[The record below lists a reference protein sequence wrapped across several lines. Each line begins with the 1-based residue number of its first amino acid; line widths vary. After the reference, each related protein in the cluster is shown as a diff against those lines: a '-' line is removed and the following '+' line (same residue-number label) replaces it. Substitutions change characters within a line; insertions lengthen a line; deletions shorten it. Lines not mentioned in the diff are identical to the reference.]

1 MAGSQKVFE
10 LMFKLSAS
18 MGGNFNSVF
27 KNAVEAQ
34 KRLSDSIK
42 STNTLQ
48 SKIDGYTRASGAIEK
63 NRAKLTELTAE
74 HDRLQNELKQ
84 TARAKKDLQKAM
96 ETAEAEGNIQE
107 YKRLENELS
116 ATEREYSRL
125 RDQLKQN
132 ESQIQRTT
140 AKIEDQQQTLGGL
153 RRELESAGIST
164 DNLEGANERLQKSY
178 DRLKNSQANL
188 TRLNQE
194 QEKIKTTIA
203 STKTELLGTVGG
215 IAAVAAAIYAGP
227 VQAAQSY
234 ETALA
239 KVATIAD
246 TQAVPLQQF
255 SQEILTLSNTT
266 GVAATAIAED
276 VYNAISAG
284 QKTGDA
290 VNFVTNSTKLAKA
303 GFAETSQTLDVLTT
317 ILNAY
322 GMSADKVGI
331 VSDMLVQI
339 QNKGKVTVGELSS
352 VMGKIIPTANA
363 YNVSLEQLGATYAI
377 MTSKGIAAAET
388 TTYANSMLNE
398 LGKSGTVADKALR
411 SAAGSGFADLM
422 ASGKSLGDVLGIL
435 QAEAAKSGKT
445 IADMFGS
452 AEAGKAAMSLLSNGV
467 DGFNASVA
475 DMVNSA
481 GMTES
486 AFATMAD
493 TTEARMAKAKNS
505 ITNLGIVL
513 GQNLLPIVGDVA
525 DKVAVLVTK
534 ISEFAQANPKLVQTV
549 LKVAGG
555 LAALKVGS
563 LAVKLGFLNI
573 KSGINTVQMVLEVF
587 RSKAIVTQAAS
598 IGLGNKLKLA
608 GTGVLSYFGNVKTAL
623 GGVGSAL
630 GNVFLNNPIAR
641 GAGSLFTRAG
651 TAIMTGAQALGGRM
665 TGVLSGVGGRAVTAI
680 LRPFTTLGGR
690 LGGVLSGLGGVI
702 ARSPLGTIGR
712 VVAAGFGRL
721 GTLIAPIGRLLKTAL
736 GPLGKLGTTLLGPL
750 GGIAGKLFP
759 VVGVVTAVITA
770 VQLLRNHFDEVR
782 ATVGR
787 IFGEGGLAVF
797 DKIVE
802 AVTMAGETI
811 KSVFSDGN
819 LGAVREKIES
829 IFGDKGTAVFDG
841 FVSVIGTVQGVF
853 SSLVGFITQHIVP
866 VAEQV
871 LSVITGSVIPGI
883 LNGIQM
889 AAPVIMQVVQGIA
902 DFIAGIVPII
912 GNFIAG
918 LMPIISEIIT
928 FIQTYVFPIIQQI
941 YTFIITEVLPFII
954 TGVQNLASTI
964 TMVLSAVLPV
974 VQTVFTTIWGIIQ
987 PILQQIL
994 TTVQAVLPSV
1004 LNIFRTV
1011 FSTIGS
1017 IIQAVTQIF
1026 SGLIQFIT
1034 GVFTGNWG
1042 QAWQGVKNVFQG
1054 AWDALTSIVKGVV
1067 NGIIGVINS
1076 AISALNSIRI
1086 PDWVPLVG
1094 GKGIN
1099 IPTLPTFAKGTK
1111 NTPNDYIAGENG
1123 PELITNAPGRVVY
1136 TAQETRQIMDRS
1148 QRVATAVQDMQQA
1161 APAVVQTAATQH
1173 QPEQAA
1179 AILARV
1185 RQGNAPVAPE
1195 VSRQFPEV
1203 TKAPPGGGGTKNV
1216 TINNSP
1222 TIVVQGDNPG
1232 DLEDKLEQ
1240 NNQKLL
1246 REVKDLMRE
1255 QDEDERRSDYE

>member
-18 MGGNFNSVF
+18 MGGNFNGVF

-34 KRLSDSIK
+34 KRLSESIK

-48 SKIDGYTRASGAIEK
+48 SKIDGYTKASGAIEK

-74 HDRLQNELKQ
+74 HDRLQSELKQ
-84 TARAKKDLQKAM
+84 TAREKKDLQKAM

-107 YKRLENELS
+107 YKRLENELA
-116 ATEREYSRL
+116 ATERNYGRL

-132 ESQIQRTT
+132 ESQIQQTT
-140 AKIEDQQQTLGGL
+140 AKIEDQQETLGGL
-153 RRELESAGIST
+153 RRELEAAGIST

-178 DRLKNSQANL
+178 DRLKDSQANL

-194 QEKIKTTIA
+194 QEKIKTSIR
-203 STKTELLGTVGG
+203 STKTELLGTIGG
-215 IAAVAAAIYAGP
+215 ITAVAAAIYAGP
-227 VQAAQSY
+227 VQAAQGY

-246 TQAVPLQQF
+246 TQVVPIQQF

-290 VNFVTNSTKLAKA
+290 VNFVANSTKLAKA

-322 GMSADKVGI
+322 GMSADKVGM

-398 LGKSGTVADKALR
+398 LGKSGTIADKTLR
-411 SAAGSGFADLM
+411 SVAGSGFSDLM
-422 ASGKSLGDVLGIL
+422 ASGKSLGEVLGIL
-435 QAEAAKSGKT
+435 QTEAEKSGKT

-475 DMVNSA
+475 DMVNST
-481 GMTES
+481 GMTEK

-493 TTEARMAKAKNS
+493 TTEAKMAKAKNS
-505 ITNLGIVL
+505 ISNLGIVL
-513 GQNLLPIVGDVA
+513 GQNLLPIVGNVA

-534 ISEFAQANPKLVQTV
+534 VAEFAAANPKLVQTA
-549 LKVAGG
+549 LKVAGALAAMKVGG
-555 LAALKVGS
+555 LAL
-563 LAVKLGFLNI
+563 KLGFLHV
-573 KSGINTVQMVLEVF
+573 KSGINTVQTVMEIF
-587 RSKAIVTQAAS
+587 RSKAIMAQAAS
-598 IGLGNKLKLA
+598 IGLGGKLRAA

-630 GNVFLNNPIAR
+630 GNIFLNNPIAK
-641 GAGSLFTRAG
+641 GAGSLFAKAG
-651 TAIMTGAQALGGRM
+651 TSILAGAQSIGGKLM
-665 TGVLSGVGGRAVTAI
+665 GTLSGVGGRAITA
-680 LRPFTTLGGR
+680 LLKPFSGIGGKLGGI
-690 LGGVLSGLGGVI
+690 LSGLGSVI
-702 ARSPLGTIGR
+702 ARSPLGTIGK
-712 VVAAGFGRL
+712 VIGAGFGKL
-721 GTLIAPIGRLLKTAL
+721 GGVFGSVGKLLTTAL
-736 GPLGKLGTTLLGPL
+736 GPLGKLGSTILGPL
-750 GGIAGKLFP
+750 GGIAGKIFP

-782 ATVGR
+782 DAVGR

-797 DKIVE
+797 DKVVE
-802 AVTMAGETI
+802 AVTMAGDTI
-811 KSVFSDGN
+811 KAVFSDGN
-819 LGAVREKIES
+819 LAAVRDKIEN
-829 IFGDKGTAVFDG
+829 IFGGKGVAVFDG
-841 FVSVIGTVQGVF
+841 FISVIGTVQSVIG
-853 SSLVGFITQHIVP
+853 SLVGFITEHIVP

-902 DFIAGIVPII
+902 DFIAGIIPVI
-912 GNFIAG
+912 GSFIAG
-918 LMPIISEIIT
+918 IMPVISEIIT

-941 YTFIITEVLPFII
+941 FTFIVSEVLPFII
-954 TGVQNLASTI
+954 SGVQSLASTVTSI
-964 TMVLSAVLPV
+964 LSAVLPV
-974 VQTVFTTIWGIIQ
+974 VQNVFTTIWGIIQ
-987 PILQQIL
+987 PIMQQIL
-994 TTVQAVLPSV
+994 TTVQAVLPNV
-1004 LNIFRTV
+1004 LGIFRTV

-1042 QAWQGVKNVFQG
+1042 QAWQGVQNVFSG
-1054 AWDALTSIVKGVV
+1054 AWNGLKGIATGVI

-1076 AISALNSIRI
+1076 AISALNSIKI
-1086 PDWVPLVG
+1086 PDWVPGVG

-1099 IPTLPTFAKGTK
+1099 IPQLPTFAKGTK
-1111 NTPNDYIAGENG
+1111 DTPENYIAGENG

-1136 TAQETRQIMDRS
+1136 TAQETRQIIDRS
-1148 QRVATAVQDMQQA
+1148 QRVAAAVQDMQQA
-1161 APAVVQTAATQH
+1161 PAGQAPAAVQTY
-1173 QPEQAA
+1173 QPERAA
-1179 AILARV
+1179 EVLAKAQ
-1185 RQGNAPVAPE
+1185 QGGPQAPE
-1195 VSRQFPEV
+1195 VTRQFPEV
-1203 TKAPPGGGGTKNV
+1203 TAPPPGGRGPQNV

-1222 TIVVQGDNPG
+1222 TIMVQGDTPG

-1246 REVKDLMRE
+1246 RDVKDLLRQ
-1255 QDEDERRSDYE
+1255 QDEDERRSEYE